1 MAVMAHT
8 PYTPCAAKVLRSAW
22 MPAPAPE
29 SLPAMVRATG
39 GVGEPERELKVIQRQ
54 SAEFRVSEF
63 RKAGRK
69 LRIPILFLSSA
80 L

>member
-39 GVGEPERELKVIQRQ
+39 GVGELVRELKV
-54 SAEFRVSEF
+54 
-63 RKAGRK
+63 
-69 LRIPILFLSSA
+69 
-80 L
+80 